1 MANPYINDQAAR
13 AETAGALA
21 RLLAD
26 SYTLALKFQ
35 GCHWNVVG
43 PQFYSLHAFSQAQYT
58 ELFGAIDELAE
69 RIRAL
74 GVKAPASFSEF
85 TALRSVDDDTD
96 AQGAE
101 AMLRQLLA
109 DHSIVARN
117 ALQVVTMAEAHGDAA
132 TADIVTQY
140 VTQREKAAWML
151 DSLLQR

>member
-1 MANPYINDQAAR
+1 MSNPYINDHAAR
-13 AETAGALA
+13 AEMAGAIA

-26 SYTLALKFQ
+26 TYTLALKFQ
-35 GCHWNVVG
+35 GFHWNVVG

-58 ELFGAIDELAE
+58 ELFAAIDELAE
-69 RIRAL
+69 RMRAL
-74 GVKAPASFSEF
+74 GVRAPASFSEF
-85 TALRSVDDDTD
+85 AALRSIDDETSSE
-96 AQGAE
+96 GAD

-109 DHSIVARN
+109 DHSIVART

-132 TADIVTQY
+132 TADIATQY

>member
-1 MANPYINDQAAR
+1 VSNPYINDQAAR

-26 SYTLALKFQ
+26 SYTLALKLQ
-35 GCHWNVVG
+35 GAHWNVVG
-43 PQFYSLHAFSQAQYT
+43 PEFYSLHAFFQAQYT
-58 ELFGAIDELAE
+58 EISDAIDEFAE
-69 RIRAL
+69 RMRAL

-85 TALRSVDDDTD
+85 AALRSIDDDTD
-96 AQGAE
+96 AQATE
-101 AMLRQLLA
+101 AMLRQLLS
-109 DHSIVARN
+109 DHSIVART

-132 TADIVTQY
+132 TADIATQY